1 MPTLDEAR
9 AHCAAILAG
18 LDDDTLEYV
27 AGAVFDDEDAGTVL
41 PEDDLVDF
49 LVPMLDELCD
59 GDEDAARGKAKQLWA
74 ALASGSD
81 VAPKETKPAD
91 VRRAP
96 ISLGKGPTTA
106 LEAKVLREQEELRK
120 GVAAVEIVYD
130 RSVGDDGE
138 SADDS
143 ADDS

>member
-1 MPTLDEAR
+1 MPTVDEAR

-59 GDEDAARGKAKQLWA
+59 GEEEVVLLGHHHQRH
-74 ALASGSD
+74 D
-81 VAPKETKPAD
+81 VIC
-91 VRRAP
+91 V
-96 ISLGKGPTTA
+96 A
-106 LEAKVLREQEELRK
+106 LE
-120 GVAAVEIVYD
+120 Y
-130 RSVGDDGE
+130 
-138 SADDS
+138 
-143 ADDS
+143 

>member
-1 MPTLDEAR
+1 MPTVDEAR

-81 VAPKETKPAD
+81 AAGM
-91 VRRAP
+91 
-96 ISLGKGPTTA
+96 SLCSSSS
-106 LEAKVLREQEELRK
+106 VQELRWK
-120 GVAAVEIVYD
+120 KVTSRSRPGTASSAPSGRQRAAFVAGASGRITGATV
-130 RSVGDDGE
+130 
-138 SADDS
+138 A
-143 ADDS
+143 